1 MTIKIPKHVFEGAA
15 HEADVHDTITWD
27 ATDMFESVYSK
38 HCPAIRGS
46 ETDFAK
52 FYGVLILRWYEE
64 GNADEAMVLDLGE
77 RVTSRASGRHTLYGF
92 AGLEL
97 T

>member
-1 MTIKIPKHVFEGAA
+1 MNVKMPKYIFEGAA

-27 ATDMFESVYSK
+27 AADMFESVYSK
-38 HCPAIRGS
+38 YCPAIWGG

-52 FYGVLILRWYEE
+52 FYGVLVLRWSEE
-64 GNADEAMVLDLGE
+64 DADEAMVLDLGE
-77 RVTSRASGRHTLYGF
+77 RVVSRSSGRPILYGF